1 MSEITNMASVLL
13 IENSAIAAEK
23 LGLTRREVAMFAFG
37 ITLADDIKEKVLDG
51 NNLGEQTCD
60 SLMAAA
66 SSLPIILGDGADD

>member
-1 MSEITNMASVLL
+1 MSEITNRASVLL

-23 LGLTRREVAMFAFG
+23 LGLTRREVAMFALG
-37 ITLADDIKEKVLDG
+37 MTLADDIKEKVLDG

-66 SSLPIILGDGADD
+66 SSLPILLGGGADG

>member
-23 LGLTRREVAMFAFG
+23 LGLTRREVAMFALG
-37 ITLADDIKEKVLDG
+37 MTIADDIKEKVLDG
-51 NNLGEQTCD
+51 NNLVEQTCG

>member
-1 MSEITNMASVLL
+1 MSEITDMASALL

-37 ITLADDIKEKVLDG
+37 VALADDIKEKVLDG

-66 SSLPIILGDGADD
+66 SSLPIILGGGVDG